1 MARGGCGEATYRAQS
16 PSPMQA
22 AFALRPHCRETT
34 MKPGAPTPH
43 LHLPARLRRSLVLLA
58 LLLVGTSASA
68 QCVNLAS
75 MGAANNQ
82 SFDTLSNTAGS
93 TTNNLTLTGW
103 FMTEAGGGARDNEQY
118 AVDNGG
124 SNTGDTYSYGAAASS
139 DRALGSL
146 QSGTLIATF
155 GACFTNAT
163 GATITSLDVAFTGEM
178 WRLGTADRLDRLDFQ
193 FSTDAASLVTGT
205 WTDVDQLDFSTPD
218 SSGTAGARDGNAAG
232 FRTARS
238 HSIGSLT
245 IANGASFWIRWNDL
259 NAAGAD
265 DGLAVDDF
273 SLTPQS
279 GAPPQPA
286 LSINDVALAEGDA
299 GTTNFLFTVSLSQ
312 PAGPGGV
319 SFDIATSDNTAT
331 TGSGDYASQSLIGQT
346 IPAGNSAYDFTV
358 LVNGD
363 TSVEPN
369 ETFFVNVTNVTGAT
383 VSDGQGTGTIL
394 NDDVTLTP
402 IHDIQGPGASSPIV
416 GASVTTRG
424 IVTGVRSNGFFLQT
438 PDIEVDADPSTS
450 EGILVFTGAAPPAA
464 AAVGNQVQV
473 SGTVTE
479 FVPAQDPLQP
489 PLTEITSPT
498 VILLSVGNPLP
509 SAVSLSPTFPDPAG
523 PFDQLERVEGMR
535 VSIASLTVS
544 GPTLGSINETSASA
558 TSNGVFYG
566 VVTGNPRPFREPG
579 IQAPD
584 PAPTGTIPPIP
595 RFDSNPERIR
605 VDSDSLVGSPVID
618 VGAGAV
624 VTGLVGPLD
633 YTFRSYSINPDP
645 GATLGVA
652 GGPTPTAVTPPDGFG
667 FTVAAY
673 NLERFFDTVDAP
685 GISEP
690 VLTPLAFDA
699 RLAKASL
706 GIRDFLHTPD
716 ILGVIEVENLS
727 TLQALASRIS
737 TDAIGAGQP
746 DPLYAAYLVEG
757 NDVGGIDVGY
767 LVKTA
772 EVAAGTPRIAVD
784 AVTQLDAGELFVNPD
799 ASTELL
805 NDRPPLLLQATVSH
819 PNGNSFALSVIVNH
833 LRSLNGAASVAPG
846 PNGWPTEGDRV
857 RAKRLRQA
865 ESLANRVQTLQVA
878 DPNEPILL
886 IGDFNTFEFNDGL
899 VHGLS
904 VIAGQPA
911 PDNETAVP
919 GDGIDLVNPDLQL
932 LQDAADQRYS
942 FVFDGNAQALDHM
955 LANQA
960 LIDATTNV
968 RVEHARIN
976 ADFAETQRNN
986 AASVQRLS
994 DHDPSVAYFGLAS
1007 FPVELI
1013 EFSID

>member
-1 MARGGCGEATYRAQS
+1 MSRVPSVRSHALARAG
-16 PSPMQA
+16 
-22 AFALRPHCRETT
+22 
-34 MKPGAPTPH
+34 
-43 LHLPARLRRSLVLLA
+43 RSL
-58 LLLVGTSASA
+58 LLLTLLPLGSSAWA

-75 MGAANNQ
+75 LGVASSQ
-82 SFDTLSNTAGS
+82 SFDTLSNSAGS

-103 FMTEAGGGARDNEQY
+103 FMIEAGGGARDNDQY
-118 AVDNGG
+118 AVDNGA
-124 SNTGDTYSYGAAASS
+124 SNTGDTYSYGGPGST

-146 QSGTLIATF
+146 QSGTLIATV

-163 GATITSLDVAFTGEM
+163 GASITSLDLAYTGEM
-178 WRLGTADRLDRLDFQ
+178 WRLGTVGRLDRMDFQ
-193 FSTDAASLVTGT
+193 FSTDATSLDTGT
-205 WTDVDQLDFSTPD
+205 WTNVDELDFSTPD

-238 HSIGSLT
+238 HSIGGSLS
-245 IANGASFWIRWNDL
+245 IANGQEFWIRWTDF
-259 NAAGAD
+259 NASGAD

-273 SLTPQS
+273 SLTPQA

-286 LSINDVALAEGDA
+286 LSINDVALVEGDA
-299 GTTNFLFTVSLSQ
+299 GTTNFVFTVSLSQ
-312 PAGPGGV
+312 PAGVGGV

-331 TGSGDYASQSLIGQT
+331 AASGDYVPQSLTGQT
-346 IPAGNSAYDFTV
+346 IPAGNSTYAFAV

-363 TSVEPN
+363 SAVEPN
-369 ETFFVNVTNVTGAT
+369 DTFFVNVTNVTGAT

-394 NDDVTLTP
+394 NDDVALTP

-416 GASVTTRG
+416 GATVTTRG
-424 IVTGVRSNGFFLQT
+424 IVTGVRSNGFFLQM
-438 PDIEVDADPSTS
+438 PDAEVDADPATS

-464 AAVGNQVQV
+464 AAVGNRVQV

-498 VILLSVGNPLP
+498 VTLLSAGNPLP
-509 SAVSLSPTFPDPAG
+509 AAVALSPTFPDPAG
-523 PFDQLERVEGMR
+523 PFDQLERLEGMR

-544 GPTLGSINETSASA
+544 GPTLGSITEASASA

-584 PAPTGTIPPIP
+584 PAPAGSIPPIP

-605 VDSDSLVGSPVID
+605 VDSDNLVGGPLID

-645 GATLGVA
+645 GATVGVS
-652 GGPTPTAVTPPDGFG
+652 GGPTPTAVTPPDTFG
-667 FTVAAY
+667 FTVATY
-673 NLERFFDTVDAP
+673 NLERFFDTVNDPAI
-685 GISEP
+685 GEP
-690 VLTPLAFDA
+690 VLTPAAFDA

-706 GIRDFLHTPD
+706 GIRDFLHMPD
-716 ILGVIEVENLS
+716 ILGVIEVENLG

-737 TDAIGAGQP
+737 ADAIGAGQP

-757 NDVGGIDVGY
+757 NDVGGVDVGY

-772 EVAAGTPRIAVD
+772 EVTAGTPRVAVD
-784 AVTQLDAGELFVNPD
+784 ALTQLDAAELLLNPD
-799 ASTELL
+799 ASTALL
-805 NDRPPLLLQATVSH
+805 HDRPPLLLEATVNH

-833 LRSLNGAASVAPG
+833 LRSLNGAASVGPA

-865 ESLANRVQTLQVA
+865 ESLANRVQALQAA

-886 IGDFNTFEFNDGL
+886 IGDFNSFEFNDGL
-899 VHGLS
+899 VHGLA
-904 VIAGQPA
+904 VIAGQPV

-919 GDGIDLVNPDLQL
+919 GDGVDLVNPDLQL

-976 ADFAETQRNN
+976 ADFAETQRNTPD
-986 AASVQRLS
+986 VQRLS

-1013 EFSID
+1013 EFSVD